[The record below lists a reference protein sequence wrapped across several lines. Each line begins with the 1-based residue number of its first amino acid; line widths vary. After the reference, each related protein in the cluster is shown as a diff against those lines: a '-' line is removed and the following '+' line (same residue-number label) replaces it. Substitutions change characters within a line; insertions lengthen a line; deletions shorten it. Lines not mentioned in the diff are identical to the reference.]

1 MNVTVVVGENL
12 NWLGIGIFAGLGYLN
27 GYLLRDIGL
36 IKIIAAFFIIP
47 YSVAFLVDLD
57 NVIQATLPF
66 LLMALAGYWG
76 PNKTRCYVPLY
87 MSHLFNEAQYHAGYF
102 LRRWR

>member
-36 IKIIAAFFIIP
+36 IKIIAAFFVIP
-47 YSVAFLVDLD
+47 YSLSTLSQVN
-57 NVIQATLPF
+57 NVVQATLPF
-66 LLMALAGYWG
+66 LLLALAGYWG
-76 PNKTRCYVPLY
+76 LDKTRYRVSY
-87 MSHLFNEAQYHAGYF
+87 LFNEVQYHIGYF
-102 LRRWR
+102 VRRWR

>member
-12 NWLGIGIFAGLGYLN
+12 NCLGIGIFAGLGYLN

-76 PNKTRCYVPLY
+76 PNKTRYRL
-87 MSHLFNEAQYHAGYF
+87 SHLFNEAQYHAGYF